1 MNFNTARDAFRD
13 TITYMNVAADHS
25 DKTKN
30 IMEYGRLQVFAMFLE
45 DMGHTIDGSI
55 ITDED
60 TGMRRCVFM
69 TMDGQSLGNYTKN
82 VPDGL
87 FTVITPEKPEIKEEP
102 YDEDK
107 K

>member
-13 TITYMNVAADHS
+13 TITYMNVACDHS
-25 DKTKN
+25 DKVKN

-55 ITDED
+55 ITDDD
-60 TGMRRCVFM
+60 TGMKRCVFM

-82 VPDGL
+82 APEGL
-87 FTVITPEKPEIKEEP
+87 FTVIKPETNNETEE
-102 YDEDK
+102 EK
-107 K
+107 